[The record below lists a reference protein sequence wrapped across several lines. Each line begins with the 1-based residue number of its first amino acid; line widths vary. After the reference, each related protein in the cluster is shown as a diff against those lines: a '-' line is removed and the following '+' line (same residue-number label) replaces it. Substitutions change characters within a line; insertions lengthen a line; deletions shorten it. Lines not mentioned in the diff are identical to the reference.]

1 MAFPI
6 AAAALTAAGSVAGG
20 LLAKS
25 AAGDAADA
33 QLESQREAL
42 GLQREQF
49 ETTREDFAPFRE
61 SAGRADAAL
70 AYELGLAPRPQRQ
83 GWESIPQVERI
94 RRQGGGQAQPQNA
107 LAEITD
113 PFARA
118 RAEEMAAMRGQEA
131 PTVGGGGGGGG
142 GPRFR
147 VGDQTFGS
155 RAEAREY
162 RRGLFDDRDPADSFN
177 YRGFRETPG
186 YQFRFDEGM
195 DAVQSTLAASGKLGS
210 GAALKAATRYGQG
223 VAADEYNTYMNRLA
237 ALSGRGQTA
246 TNALANLGAGF
257 AANAGN
263 ITMGMGDA
271 RAQGT
276 VQGYNALAG
285 GVQDAFDVAGRY
297 YGMQQPVTTPGTFPG
312 GTPPMPSFG
321 GTSGFG
327 GYTAPN
333 SSLMTG

>member
-1 MAFPI
+1 MVGGYLMAFPI
-6 AAAALTAAGSVAGG
+6 AAALAAGGSVAGG

-94 RRQGGGQAQPQNA
+94 RRQGGGQTQPQNA

-131 PTVGGGGGGGG
+131 PTVGGGGG

-223 VAADEYNTYMNRLA
+223 VAADEYGTYLNRLSS
-237 ALSGRGQTA
+237 LSGRGQTA

-285 GVQDAFDVAGRY
+285 GIQDAFGVAGRY
-297 YGMQQPVTTPGTFPG
+297 FGMQQPQQAAQPQF
-312 GTPPMPSFG
+312 SFG
-321 GTSGFG
+321 SAGVGG